1 MTVSVFK
8 RGEVT
13 LAHTVYGLIL
23 TLATVGELLH
33 EEVTAGDSVAWLLAA
48 GAVLLGAH
56 LFSDVLAHVATTRDE
71 PGWSEILSVS
81 REDVS
86 VVSGAVGAALI
97 MAVAALADLDSE
109 GALMTCVVVGLVA
122 LAALCFYGLPQHRL
136 VVRLSMSAVGV
147 AFGAVIVLLENI
159 V

>member
-56 LFSDVLAHVATTRDE
+56 LFSDALAHVATTRDE
-71 PGWSEILSVS
+71 LDWSEILSIG

-86 VVSGAVGAALI
+86 VVSGALGAALI

-109 GALMTCVVVGLVA
+109 AALVTCVVVGLVA
-122 LAALCFYGLPQHRL
+122 LAALCFYGLTQHRL

>member
-8 RGEVT
+8 RGEVI

-33 EEVTAGDSVAWLLAA
+33 EDVEADVAVAWLLAA

-56 LFSDVLAHVATTRDE
+56 LFSDALAHVATTRDE
-71 PGWSEILSVS
+71 LDWSEILSIG

-86 VVSGAVGAALI
+86 VVSGAIGAALI

-109 GALMTCVVVGLVA
+109 GALVMCVVGGLVA

-147 AFGAVIVLLENI
+147 TFGAVIVLLENT

>member
-1 MTVSVFK
+1 MAPSVFK

-33 EEVTAGDSVAWLLAA
+33 EEVTAGVSVAWLVGA

-56 LFSDVLAHVATTRDE
+56 LFSDVLARVATTRDD
-71 PGWSEILSVS
+71 PNWSEVLSIG

-86 VVSGAVGAALI
+86 VVSGAIGAALI
-97 MAVAALADLDSE
+97 MTVAALADLDSE
-109 GALMTCVVVGLVA
+109 NALMACVVLGLVA

-136 VVRLSMSAVGV
+136 VIRLVISGAGV
-147 AFGAVIVLLENI
+147 AFGAAIVLLENTF
-159 V
+159 